1 MAKRLISQMVVYG
14 GDSPTGDESATYIE
28 VIDEG
33 GGPFFE
39 ITQPGMVDFV
49 STHNVPTL
57 RLNFTE
63 VDEITDV
70 LKTIRAQWEMAG
82 LA

>member
-1 MAKRLISQMVVYG
+1 MAKRLITQMVVYA
-14 GDSPTGDESATYIE
+14 GDSPTIDESATYIS

-33 GGPFFE
+33 GGAFFE
-39 ITQPGMVDFV
+39 ITQPGMEDFV
-49 STHNVPTL
+49 SQRSVPTM

-63 VDEITDV
+63 LDEIYDAM
-70 LKTIRAQWEMAG
+70 KTIRAQWEMAG